1 LLVLPLLA
9 DVLPASWGAHIV
21 PYLPGD
27 AGTAVMQVRPDPH
40 TLAPWTGFALFLGYV
55 AVAVVAAVVLLRRRD
70 A

>member
-1 LLVLPLLA
+1 MS
-9 DVLPASWGAHIV
+9 VLPASWAAHIV
-21 PYLPGD
+21 PYLPSN
-27 AGTAVMQVRPDPH
+27 AGTAVMTLHPDPH